1 MMSKH
6 IPAPISEGSPYIPVM
21 TYTIA
26 CPMVMIIPNTA
37 ERRKGGRW
45 GGAETVSVAPRGRP
59 TNWIRKLS
67 RRGPAKKPPTFLSSI
82 EEGSVL
88 GGVAH
93 FNDFGTSQQLHDK
106 A

>member
-1 MMSKH
+1 M
-6 IPAPISEGSPYIPVM
+6 PVM

-37 ERRKGGRW
+37 DRQTNRQKGGQKLCQCTLECVW
-45 GGAETVSVAPRGRP
+45 QSGYTKMLSKPSETGKV
-59 TNWIRKLS
+59 
-67 RRGPAKKPPTFLSSI
+67 RRRPTFLSSI

-88 GGVAH
+88 GGISH

-106 A
+106 P